1 MKKFQ
6 TQFLEKSKDF
16 VEKFDIDEANK
27 EALKSIFKY
36 FAGINTTKYPI
47 NKGLLIH
54 GTIGSGKTLVFK
66 IIQKL
71 IKELAINN
79 SRDVVAD
86 FNIGGFEAI
95 DSYIKTKTRVFDDIG
110 QEHNGKYYGNET
122 NVIQELIIRRYE
134 RFQNSGQITHFTT
147 NFGAKEHFITRY
159 GERAYDRLREMCSSI
174 ILGDNNTSRRTKY
187 NPVQKNKPIEPKVD
201 KEKLNKEATNRLIK
215 QLYNGEACIDS
226 VYVIVYDHLKAN
238 KKLLL
243 TEEQRDKIAIQAK
256 QIQERLIEIESVKQ
270 LKSIDKLFN
279 TIKLEP
285 IKKKIAVIEYFEKS
299 KELGITV
306 DEITN

>member
-71 IKELAINN
+71 IKGIAINN

-95 DSYIKTKTRVFDDIG
+95 DNYIKTRTRVFDDIG
-110 QEHNGKYYGNET
+110 QERNGKYYGNET

-187 NPVQKNKPIEPKVD
+187 NPIQKNKPIEIEVD
-201 KEKLNKEATNRLIK
+201 REKLNKQTIINSITK
-215 QLYNGEACIDS
+215 LYNGESCIN
-226 VYVIVYDHLKAN
+226 VIYVIVYDFLKAN

-243 TEEQRDKIAIQAK
+243 TERRKEEIAIQAK
-256 QIQERLIEIESVKQ
+256 IIQNKLQEVESIKQMKNVLFANEKLIS
-270 LKSIDKLFN
+270 
-279 TIKLEP
+279 

-299 KELGITV
+299 KELGVTV
-306 DEITN
+306 DEIIEI